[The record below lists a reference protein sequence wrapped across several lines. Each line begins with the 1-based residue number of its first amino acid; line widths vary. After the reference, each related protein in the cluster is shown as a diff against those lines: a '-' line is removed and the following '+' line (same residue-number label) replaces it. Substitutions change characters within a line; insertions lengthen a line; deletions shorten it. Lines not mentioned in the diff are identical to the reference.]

1 MKINYNQNIQDL
13 RMNPFLS
20 SLLGVFNSESR
31 FSAYTT
37 MRPPIKSVINS
48 AMRTTINTSTQKI
61 RNESAPIAE
70 KLSDADI
77 RRTNFIWPEDPA
89 DELPVK

>member
-1 MKINYNQNIQDL
+1 MKINYNQNIQDS

-31 FSAYTT
+31 NT